1 MRGISAHGFFV
12 TARLQLVLFAIVA
25 AVGTVDI
32 VWAQAGH
39 FDLDARAY
47 GLLALLAAALA
58 GGGLYYTHIR
68 KDERLAAMLVAT
80 AFLIGMSASFSVLN
94 YLLLTVAGPRIDMAL
109 AALDRAIG
117 VDWPAMM
124 AWAARH
130 PVTDMVLQFVYV
142 SVLPQIAVLVLCL
155 GFFGKPEQIY
165 RLCVAVAAGAAISM
179 AVWTMAPSFGAF
191 SVYDLPPNVAS
202 HLALALDGRY
212 AHELVG
218 LLVHGPGHI
227 SPAAA
232 KGLIGFPSYHAV
244 LALLVVW
251 YARTLPVARWIALG
265 INSAVLVA
273 TPIQGGHHVVD
284 VLAGF
289 AVAAMAIRAADVA
302 AGFAGRPAAAALRTE
317 PAGL

>member
-1 MRGISAHGFFV
+1 MVFFV
-12 TARLQLVLFAIVA
+12 TVRLQFLLFAIVA
-25 AVGTVDI
+25 AIGLADVA
-32 VWAQAGH
+32 WAQAGH
-39 FDLDARAY
+39 FDVDAKAY
-47 GLLALLAAALA
+47 AMLALLAAALA

-68 KDERLAAMLVAT
+68 KDERLAAMLMAT

-94 YLLLTVAGPRIDMAL
+94 YLLLTVAGQRIDAPL
-109 AALDRAIG
+109 AALDRALG

-124 AWAARH
+124 TFVAH
-130 PVTDMVLQFVYV
+130 YPLTNMGLQFVYI

-179 AVWTMAPSFGAF
+179 AIWTMAPSFGAF
-191 SVYDLPPNVAS
+191 SVYDLPPNVAG

-212 AHELVG
+212 AHALVG
-218 LLVHGPGHI
+218 LLAHGPGHI

-244 LALLVVW
+244 LAMLVVW
-251 YARTLPVARWIALG
+251 YARTIPTARWIALG
-265 INSAVLVA
+265 VNAVVLIA

-289 AVAAMAIRAADVA
+289 AVAAVAIRAADLAVRFA
-302 AGFAGRPAAAALRTE
+302 ARPAAAPALGIE
-317 PAGL
+317 PASP

>member
-1 MRGISAHGFFV
+1 MVFFV
-12 TARLQLVLFAIVA
+12 TARLQLFLFAIVA
-25 AVGTVDI
+25 AIGAADVA
-32 VWAQAGH
+32 WAQAGH
-39 FDLDARAY
+39 FDVDVHAY
-47 GLLALLAAALA
+47 AMLGLLAAALA

-68 KDERLAAMLVAT
+68 KDERLAAMLMAT

-94 YLLLTVAGPRIDMAL
+94 YLLLTVAGARIDAPL

-124 AWAARH
+124 GWIAHYPRA
-130 PVTDMVLQFVYV
+130 DMVLQLVYI

-165 RLCVAVAAGAAISM
+165 RLCFSVAAGAAISM
-179 AVWTMAPSFGAF
+179 AVWTVAPSFGAF
-191 SVYDLPPNVAS
+191 SVYDLAPGVAG

-218 LLVHGPGHI
+218 LLAHGPGHI

-232 KGLIGFPSYHAV
+232 KGLIGFPYYHAV
-244 LALLVVW
+244 LAMLVVW
-251 YARTLPVARWIALG
+251 YARPIPVARWIALG
-265 INSAVLVA
+265 VNALVLVA

-289 AVAAMAIRAADVA
+289 AVAALAIRAADLAVRFA
-302 AGFAGRPAAAALRTE
+302 ARPRAVTALEIE
-317 PAGL
+317 PASP

>member
-1 MRGISAHGFFV
+1 M
-12 TARLQLVLFAIVA
+12 TARLQFLLFAIVA
-25 AVGTVDI
+25 AVGTADV
-32 VWAQAGH
+32 VWLQAGH
-39 FDLDARAY
+39 FDIDAHAY
-47 GLLALLAAALA
+47 GILALLAAALA

-68 KDERLAAMLVAT
+68 KDERLAAMLMAT

-94 YLLLTVAGPRIDMAL
+94 YLLLTVAGPRIDGTL
-109 AALDRAIG
+109 AAFDRAIG

-124 AWAARH
+124 AFIAHYPR
-130 PVTDMVLQFVYV
+130 TDMVLQFVYI

-165 RLCVAVAAGAAISM
+165 RLCLSVATSAAISM
-179 AVWTMAPSFGAF
+179 AVWTAAPSFGAF
-191 SVYDLPPNVAS
+191 SVYDLPPAVAG

-212 AHELVG
+212 AHALIG

-227 SPAAA
+227 SPTAA

-251 YARTLPVARWIALG
+251 YARSIPVARWIALG
-265 INSAVLVA
+265 VNAVVLIA

-289 AVAAMAIRAADVA
+289 AVAALAIRAADLA
-302 AGFAGRPAAAALRTE
+302 ARFAARPAAEPVLEIE
-317 PAGL
+317 PASP